1 MSMTRSAERKPD
13 AMLYTVEGSA
23 GAIQFIYW
31 TASQTAG
38 PVGIHSRQP
47 AGSHPPGPCDVLSE
61 GECYCDPGFRAGVE
75 AAEILRNGGD
85 DALFAYLEDWY
96 ASRLTDGSSP
106 REDHQP

>member
-13 AMLYTVEGSA
+13 AMLYTVKGSA

-38 PVGIHSRQP
+38 AIAIHSRQP
-47 AGSHPPGPCDVLSE
+47 IPPGRPSPCDVLSE
-61 GECYCDPGFRAGVE
+61 GQCYCDQGWRAGVE

-85 DALFAYLEDWY
+85 DGLFAYLEDWY
-96 ASRLTDGSSP
+96 AARFTLAPAGGN
-106 REDHQP
+106 